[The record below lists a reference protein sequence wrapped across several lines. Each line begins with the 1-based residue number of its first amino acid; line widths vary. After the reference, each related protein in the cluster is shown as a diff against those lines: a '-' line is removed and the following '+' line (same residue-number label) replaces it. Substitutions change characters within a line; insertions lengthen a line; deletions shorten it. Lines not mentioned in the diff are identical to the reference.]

1 MPIKKAVIIAAGF
14 GTRFLPVSRAIPKLL
29 MPVGNKTV
37 LDYLL
42 MELDEAGIRDVLI
55 VTSGKEKMIREYL
68 GTDPS
73 LDRWLKKTGK
83 THLLDT
89 TKALHKKMRVSI
101 VRQSGAYG
109 SATPVLNAEGWV
121 GKNPFLLLVS
131 DELFVPAKTPRID
144 AMKTAFQQTRS
155 SIFGIVKTDDAG
167 THKYGIVEGKKTAQG
182 YLSVEKNF
190 EKPGP
195 EKTSSR
201 WAAIG
206 TYILKPSIFKTI
218 KECGLDERGERSMAP
233 VFKKL
238 IEQENCIAVPLKG
251 QHLDTGNPE
260 DWLKANIAIM
270 NKKTPR

>member
-101 VRQSGAYG
+101 VRQHGPYG
-109 SATPVLNAEGWV
+109 SATPVLNAKSWV

-131 DELFVPAKTPRID
+131 DELFLQDGSRILTMAKAFDKTD
-144 AMKTAFQQTRS
+144 AT
-155 SIFGIVKTDDAG
+155 IFGIVKTNDAG
-167 THKYGIVEGKKTAQG
+167 TKKYGIVEGTLNKDG
-182 YLSVEKNF
+182 YMRVKNTR

-195 EKTSSR
+195 QTTKSR

-206 TYILKPSIFKTI
+206 IYVLKSDIFKKI
-218 KECGLDERGERSMAP
+218 SESPIDERGEKSMAP
-233 VFKKL
+233 VFKKMV
-238 IEQENCIAVPLKG
+238 EHENCLAVPLKG
-251 QHLDTGNPE
+251 IHLDTGNPE
-260 DWLKANIAIM
+260 DWLKATIKIM
-270 NKKTPR
+270 NKRSPH

>member
-89 TKALHKKMRVSI
+89 TKALIKKCAS
-101 VRQSGAYG
+101 QS
-109 SATPVLNAEGWV
+109 
-121 GKNPFLLLVS
+121 S
-131 DELFVPAKTPRID
+131 D
-144 AMKTAFQQTRS
+144 
-155 SIFGIVKTDDAG
+155 
-167 THKYGIVEGKKTAQG
+167 
-182 YLSVEKNF
+182 
-190 EKPGP
+190 
-195 EKTSSR
+195 
-201 WAAIG
+201 
-206 TYILKPSIFKTI
+206 
-218 KECGLDERGERSMAP
+218 
-233 VFKKL
+233 
-238 IEQENCIAVPLKG
+238 
-251 QHLDTGNPE
+251 NPE
-260 DWLKANIAIM
+260 PMEAQL
-270 NKKTPR
+270 PC